1 MAYAIVFFT
10 LPSGKSPIL
19 EFLNS
24 CHSKLRTKILRQL
37 KYVEEY
43 GLNPAIPNSKKI
55 TNTPLWEL
63 RILGKNNIRVFCISL
78 PGKRVR
84 VLHIFKKKARKT
96 PSRELSTALKRC

>member
-1 MAYAIVFFT
+1 MAYTVVFFT
-10 LPSGKSPIL
+10 LPSGKSPTL
-19 EFLNS
+19 GFLSS

-43 GLNPAIPNSKKI
+43 GLNPAIPNIKKV

-63 RILGKNNIRVFCISL
+63 RILGKDNIRAFCVSL
-78 PGKRVR
+78 PKKKVS

-96 PSRELSTALKRC
+96 PSREFSIALRRC